1 MTRLPA
7 AFLARPIAH
16 RGLHDRK
23 GKVIENSLS
32 AIRAAAAAG
41 YGIEID
47 LQCSADGEAICF
59 HDDDLQRLTG
69 EPGAVREWRSE
80 DLAEI
85 GLKGGGGDLVP
96 SFAQALEAA
105 GDAPLLVEIK
115 RQGPEIA
122 AGKLEFRAASLIAE
136 HVAAGRGPVAV
147 MSFDPRSVAWFH
159 QHAPEIPRGRRIRP
173 GAPPRHDPDG
183 ELRALGG
190 RLLLLPL
197 ARPADPAHPRPAR
210 GRDSR
215 PVLDHPQPGRGRGR
229 PSPRRQRDLRGLRP
243 RSLSR
248 RILSRR
254 AGPFVAPPG
263 ADH

>member
-105 GDAPLLVEIK
+105 GDVPLLVEIK

-159 QHAPEIPRGRRIRP
+159 QHAPEIPRGLVSMDWDRDDAGGEFDPETRRDMTRMASFEP
-173 GAPPRHDPDG
+173 SEADFFSYRWRDLPTPRT
-183 ELRALGG
+183 RALRDAGVPALCWTT
-190 RLLLLPL
+190 RSPEEHAT
-197 ARPADPAHPRPAR
+197 ARRHADNVTFEGYVPE
-210 GRDSR
+210 S
-215 PVLDHPQPGRGRGR
+215 
-229 PSPRRQRDLRGLRP
+229 
-243 RSLSR
+243 
-248 RILSRR
+248 
-254 AGPFVAPPG
+254 
-263 ADH
+263 